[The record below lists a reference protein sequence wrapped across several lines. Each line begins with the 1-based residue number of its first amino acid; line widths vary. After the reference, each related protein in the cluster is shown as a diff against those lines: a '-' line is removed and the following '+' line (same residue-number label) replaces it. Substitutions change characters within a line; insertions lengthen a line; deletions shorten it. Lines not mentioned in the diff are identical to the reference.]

1 MSRIKT
7 TFETLK
13 AEQRTALVTFIMAG
27 DPNLESS
34 LSVLKTLPESGADII
49 EVGMPFTDPAA
60 DGVTIQHAGQRAL
73 KAGMTL
79 SRTLQMIK
87 DFRTGNDKT
96 PIILMGYANPLYAYG
111 LEKFAKDAVEA
122 GVDGLIIVDL
132 PPEESGELEQFT
144 IQNGLD
150 MIRLITPTTDEAR
163 LETVLKGASG
173 FLYYVSITGVTGT
186 ATANTDS
193 IEKHLDMIKT
203 KSNLPIAIGFGI
215 KTPKDAQ
222 EMSRLCDA
230 VVVGS
235 AIVEKVANVKE
246 NGAGIDN
253 VTDFVHSLS
262 DGLVA

>member
-7 TFETLK
+7 TFDRLK
-13 AEQRTALVTFIMAG
+13 AEQRTALVTFVMAG
-27 DPNLESS
+27 DPTMESA

-60 DGVTIQHAGQRAL
+60 DGLTIQHAGQRAL
-73 KAGMTL
+73 KSGATL
-79 SRTLQMIK
+79 SLTIDMVK
-87 DFRTGNDKT
+87 EFRSGDDNT

-111 LEKFAKDAVEA
+111 LEKFAIAAKDA

-144 IQNGLD
+144 IKNGLD
-150 MIRLITPTTDEAR
+150 MIRLITPTTDEHR

-186 ATANTDS
+186 ATADTDS
-193 IEKHLDMIKT
+193 IEKHIDLIKS
-203 KSNLPIAIGFGI
+203 KSDLPIAIGFGI

-222 EMSRLCDA
+222 EMSRLGDA

-235 AIVEKVANVKE
+235 AIVEKVSKVKE
-246 NGAGIDN
+246 NGAGMED
-253 VTDFVHSLS
+253 VQVFVRSLS
-262 DGLVA
+262 EGLAA